1 MGLNVFPFFVLYIKE
16 EKPFFH
22 NLKKEEEKNKKKN
35 TDTRRT
41 HRGREHSTAHNTK
54 HRTHNRIIM
63 LARTSAKARSFLP
76 RLFSKNPNKG
86 TSKTTNTTS
95 SSSGGEEAED
105 EDDYGASLREF
116 YRGNSQQ
123 RRKDKKTIFLEKLL
137 KGIEI
142 GAIGAVGSLIGAKLV
157 LGASPRA
164 QRFIIN
170 QLSDRYIKKHFPNFE
185 FMYGEVHYNPI
196 FNRITF
202 KNGSIMIRTPNRIP
216 KTFNYTAFIHF
227 ERIDFTFPLILSLI
241 SKISSNLFE
250 GIYIKGADVFL
261 DLRNI
266 HRPLPTLSQQ
276 LQYYRSQK
284 GPQMGSDNIRSSSS
298 TTSSATSSS
307 SSSTSST
314 SSNSAGSSGSSTSS
328 GTSSRLNS
336 SSGSD
341 SNSSDSDSDTLND
354 SDDDGNGLDNDDRV
368 GFLKRFTIGKIKN
381 VRIEDS
387 HAIILTK
394 NQKKK

>member
-1 MGLNVFPFFVLYIKE
+1 
-16 EKPFFH
+16 
-22 NLKKEEEKNKKKN
+22 
-35 TDTRRT
+35 
-41 HRGREHSTAHNTK
+41 
-54 HRTHNRIIM
+54 M
-63 LARTSAKARSFLP
+63 LARTSAKARGFLP

-86 TSKTTNTTS
+86 ASKPTTS
-95 SSSGGEEAED
+95 ANGSGGEEADD
-105 EDDYGASLREF
+105 EDDYGASLKEF

-202 KNGSIMIRTPNRIP
+202 KNGSIMIKTPNRIP

-276 LQYYRSQK
+276 LQYYHSQK
-284 GPQMGSDNIRSSSS
+284 NHHIGGDNVRSSA
-298 TTSSATSSS
+298 SSATSSS
-307 SSSTSST
+307 SSTSSSST
-314 SSNSAGSSGSSTSS
+314 SSSSSSSGGPASSST
-328 GTSSRLNS
+328 TSRLNS
-336 SSGSD
+336 TSGSD
-341 SNSSDSDSDTLND
+341 SNSSDPDSDPDSDSLND
-354 SDDDGNGLDNDDRV
+354 SDDDGNGSDNDNRV
-368 GFLKRFTIGKIKN
+368 GLLKRFMIGKIKN
-381 VRIEDS
+381 VKIEDS